1 MHLSFICHHQPW
13 SSVLKSHSVYSRIK
27 CERGRQ
33 KSGNNAVWT
42 PSNIS
47 DYFCSV
53 FVAQQHYYCRW
64 TRRVCIRKWRKLQAT
79 AVLND
84 KLTARSIDIAVQKV
98 DSQRDL
104 NISKSLKSINK
115 YEKSQKG
122 PKISKRP
129 KSIKKSQKSKDVK
142 KSQKSQKVPNRP
154 QKFEKV

>member
-84 KLTARSIDIAVQKV
+84 KLTARSIDIAVQEE
-98 DSQRDL
+98 DSQRDP
-104 NISKSLKSINK
+104 NISKSLKSLNK

-122 PKISKRP
+122 PKISK
-129 KSIKKSQKSKDVK
+129 SSESLK
-142 KSQKSQKVPNRP
+142 KSQKSQES
-154 QKFEKV
+154 QKSKSTKSLIKS

>member
-1 MHLSFICHHQPW
+1 MHLSFICHHQPR

-84 KLTARSIDIAVQKV
+84 KLTARSVDIAVQEE

-122 PKISKRP
+122 PKISK
-129 KSIKKSQKSKDVK
+129 SSESLK
-142 KSQKSQKVPNRP
+142 KSQKSQES
-154 QKFEKV
+154 QKSKSTKSLIKS

>member
-1 MHLSFICHHQPW
+1 MHLSFICHHQPR

-84 KLTARSIDIAVQKV
+84 KLAARSVDIAVQEV
-98 DSQRDL
+98 DYQRDP
-104 NISKSLKSINK
+104 NISKSLKSLKKVPKVSKIPK
-115 YEKSQKG
+115 VSKVSTSTKSL
-122 PKISKRP
+122 
-129 KSIKKSQKSKDVK
+129 KKA
-142 KSQKSQKVPNRP
+142 QKSQKVP
-154 QKFEKV
+154 KVSKSTKSLIKS

>member
-84 KLTARSIDIAVQKV
+84 KLTARSVDIAVQEE
-98 DSQRDL
+98 DSQRDP
-104 NISKSLKSINK
+104 NISKSLKSL
-115 YEKSQKG
+115 
-122 PKISKRP
+122 
-129 KSIKKSQKSKDVK
+129 K
-142 KSQKSQKVPNRP
+142 KSQKSQKSQKYQKYQQVQKVSKRPKNLKKSRKSQKVP
-154 QKFEKV
+154 KVS

>member
-1 MHLSFICHHQPW
+1 MHLSFICHHQPR

-84 KLTARSIDIAVQKV
+84 KLTARSIDIAVQEV
-98 DSQRDL
+98 DSQRDQTSQKVSKV
-104 NISKSLKSINK
+104 SKSLKSLNK

-122 PKISKRP
+122 PKVSRVWRVP
-129 KSIKKSQKSKDVK
+129 TSQE
-142 KSQKSQKVPNRP
+142 SQKSQKVP
-154 QKFEKV
+154 KVS